1 MTEIATPQLTEK
13 QELFASLYVASG
25 GKVGLSA
32 ERAGYASR
40 NEGTRLLKDPKI
52 IKRIQ
57 EMTLEAIG
65 VNAVSALHTVVKL
78 SKSARSDYVRLEA
91 AKDILDRAGYRPP
104 ERVDHRVSGDL
115 SVSFDI
121 TPTQPV
127 VDVTPEPEQR

>member
-78 SKSARSDYVRLEA
+78 SKTAKSDYVRLEA